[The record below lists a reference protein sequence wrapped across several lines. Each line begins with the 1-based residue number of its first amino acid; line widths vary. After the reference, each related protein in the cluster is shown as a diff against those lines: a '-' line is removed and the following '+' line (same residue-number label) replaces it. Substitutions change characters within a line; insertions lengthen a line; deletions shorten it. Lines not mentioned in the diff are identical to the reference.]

1 MPPRSSSQT
10 RFIAAASAGRLARWL
25 RLAGFDTAYHPR
37 LPDGLLIARALKDR
51 RVILTRSRRILD
63 RRALPPVLVLKSE
76 KPFEQ
81 LRQVV
86 GEMNLTLDSRAFFS
100 RCCFCNLVL
109 ETASRGEVRE
119 IVPPYVFKTRKE
131 FRRCGGCR
139 RIFWAGTH
147 QASILR
153 RLETLLSAEGK
164 A

>member
-25 RLAGFDTAYHPR
+25 RLAGFDTSYHPR
-37 LPDGLLIARALKDR
+37 LPDGLLIARAMRDR
-51 RVILTRSRRILD
+51 RVILTRSRRILA

-76 KPFEQ
+76 EPFEQ
-81 LRQVV
+81 LRQVIV
-86 GEMNLTLDSRAFFS
+86 ELGLTPDPREFFN
-100 RCCFCNLVL
+100 RCAFCNLVL
-109 ETASRGEVRE
+109 ETASRDEVRE

-131 FRRCGGCR
+131 YRRCRGCG

-153 RLETLLSAEGK
+153 RLETLLPPKGGS
-164 A
+164 